1 MADEGFKLYSTVR
14 FKEQQKGGNNM
25 TPDNSAVRT
34 GSILMLIAAL
44 AFVGYA
50 VAFFVRSFT
59 GTGFELGVETLNGVT
74 KEQLNALNP
83 AVVYYINHLHIATAG
98 FIAAT
103 GIAVA
108 ALSWWGVRKGEWWAW
123 WAALVSPVAGLA
135 VALPMHYFGHFTYD
149 WVSHLG
155 PIYLATLI
163 FVIGALQALRGFLQE
178 GGR

>member
-1 MADEGFKLYSTVR
+1 MAPNNSGLPSGSTL
-14 FKEQQKGGNNM
+14 
-25 TPDNSAVRT
+25 T
-34 GSILMLIAAL
+34 LIVVL
-44 AFVGYA
+44 AFIGYA
-50 VAFFVRSFT
+50 VVFFIRSFI

-123 WAALVSPVAGLA
+123 WAAMVSPVAGLT
-135 VALPMHYFGHFTYD
+135 VAPAMHYFGHFTYA
-149 WVSHLG
+149 WSV
-155 PIYLATLI
+155 Y
-163 FVIGALQALRGFLQE
+163 
-178 GGR
+178 

>member
-1 MADEGFKLYSTVR
+1 MA
-14 FKEQQKGGNNM
+14 
-25 TPDNSAVRT
+25 PDNSAVRT
-34 GSILMLIAAL
+34 GSTLMLIAGL
-44 AFVGYA
+44 AFIGYA
-50 VAFFVRSFT
+50 VVFFIRSFT

-123 WAALVSPVAGLA
+123 WAAMVSPVAGLA

-155 PIYLATLI
+155 PIYLATLV
-163 FVIGALQALRGFLQE
+163 FVIGALQVLRGFLRK
-178 GGR
+178 GGT

>member
-1 MADEGFKLYSTVR
+1 MAP
-14 FKEQQKGGNNM
+14 N
-25 TPDNSAVRT
+25 NSAVRT
-34 GSILMLIAAL
+34 GSTLMLLAGL
-44 AFVGYA
+44 AFIGYA
-50 VAFFVRSFT
+50 VVFFIRSFI

-74 KEQLNALNP
+74 KAQLNALNP

-103 GIAVA
+103 
-108 ALSWWGVRKGEWWAW
+108 
-123 WAALVSPVAGLA
+123 GLA

-155 PIYLATLI
+155 PIYLATLV

-178 GGR
+178 GGSGPAR

>member
-1 MADEGFKLYSTVR
+1 MA
-14 FKEQQKGGNNM
+14 Q
-25 TPDNSAVRT
+25 DNSFVRT
-34 GSILMLIAAL
+34 GSIMMLIAAL
-44 AFVGYA
+44 AFIGYA
-50 VAFFVRSFT
+50 VVFFIRSFT
-59 GTGFELGVETLNGVT
+59 GAGFELGVETLNGVT
-74 KEQLNALNP
+74 KEQLNVLNP

-123 WAALVSPVAGLA
+123 WAAMVSPVAGLA

-155 PIYLATLI
+155 PIYLATLL
-163 FVIGALQALRGFLQE
+163 FVIGALQALRGLPQK
-178 GGR
+178 GGA